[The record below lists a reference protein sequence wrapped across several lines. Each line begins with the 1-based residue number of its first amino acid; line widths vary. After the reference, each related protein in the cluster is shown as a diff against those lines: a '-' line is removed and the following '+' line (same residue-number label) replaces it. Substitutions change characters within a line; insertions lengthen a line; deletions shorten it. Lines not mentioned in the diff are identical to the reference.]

1 MAIRKDIIQ
10 KDIAEQR
17 KIIDGITM
25 DLQVIRKYAANS
37 RNAYDLMIEL
47 KERIQEINDEI
58 SIIIAYA
65 HEHYND
71 FKEEELNGR

>member
-1 MAIRKDIIQ
+1 
-10 KDIAEQR
+10 
-17 KIIDGITM
+17 M

-71 FKEEELNGR
+71 FKEEELNGI

>member
-17 KIIDGITM
+17 KIIDSITM

-37 RNAYDLMIEL
+37 TNAYDLMIEL
-47 KERIQEINDEI
+47 QERIQEINDEI

-65 HEHYND
+65 NEHYSD